1 MSLLP
6 ETDLKLTLS
15 PYAEQNLKQL
25 PVPGKAVLILI
36 GPEGGLSQQEISAA
50 KQHGFTAVRMG
61 PRILRTETAALTAI
75 SAIQVLW
82 GDLAS

>member
-1 MSLLP
+1 
-6 ETDLKLTLS
+6 
-15 PYAEQNLKQL
+15 
-25 PVPGKAVLILI
+25 
-36 GPEGGLSQQEISAA
+36 SAA